1 MKITPEIVR
10 LYRKVDRIY
19 KNRQAIE
26 DDENKTV
33 ISVEEITS
41 HLASLYER
49 LRNSVDFK
57 EVHLLRR
64 YAIER
69 NLKRRFVLEI
79 LKPQIAP
86 DLVADLIRA
95 KYLNNNEILEG
106 KIDEVKSILAK
117 YNALFEV
124 LNDLYQTAQLSENK
138 RQDHVDW
145 LLSLEAC
152 EIDMLLKPEDIGDA
166 VIETMYQVTKTR
178 IKLKGDDL
186 SIREKNIQLY
196 IAIHK
201 SLVKSD
207 DTIIAYH
214 LLNLYFPDW
223 LTADNTLIRNIAAHL
238 PAIYS
243 TIQGHLKHPYQR
255 KIYNSIKE
263 PVVTFQVLHE
273 LILSKEGGIEEL
285 LINPA
290 LLEDEARQLI
300 VKKYKSIRSKLSR
313 SSVRAIIYIFITK
326 VLFAFVLE
334 FPYEVYIIKDINYIN
349 LIINAV
355 FPPLLMF
362 LVTLSFV
369 VPGKKNTEAILANLK
384 NLVYNR
390 DEETILC
397 QLKNKYRRSLSYQ
410 IFYNFMYTLLYIFV
424 FGGVILLLKRLN
436 FNLLSGAIFL
446 FFLTAVSFFAIRI
459 RNTANEFRVVDNKED
474 ALSFFIN
481 FFSLPVIAAGRWL
494 ATKFKKINVFAFVM
508 DYIIEAPFKM
518 FVSAFEDWIGFMK
531 EKKEEVYHDS
541 K

>member
-10 LYRKVDRIY
+10 LFRKIDKIY
-19 KNRQAIE
+19 KNRQATAA
-26 DDENKTV
+26 DENKTV

-86 DLVADLIRA
+86 DLVEDLIRA

-106 KIDEVKSILAK
+106 KIAEVESILAK

-124 LNDLYQTAQLSENK
+124 LNELYQTAQLPENK
-138 RQDHVDW
+138 RQDYIDW
-145 LLSLEAC
+145 LLSIEAC
-152 EIDMLLKPEDIGDA
+152 EIDMLLKPEDVGDA
-166 VIETMYQVTKTR
+166 VIEAMYQVTKTR

-207 DTIIAYH
+207 DTIISYH

-223 LTADNTLIRNIAAHL
+223 LQADNQLIRNIASHL
-238 PAIYS
+238 PAIYN
-243 TIQGHLKHPYQR
+243 TIQHHLHHPYQR

-273 LILSKEGGIEEL
+273 LILLKEGSIEEL
-285 LINPA
+285 LINPS

-300 VKKYKSIRSKLSR
+300 IKKYKSIRSKLSK

-334 FPYEVYIIKDINYIN
+334 FPYEVYIIKQVNYIN
-349 LIINAV
+349 LGINAI

-362 LVTLSFV
+362 LITLSFV
-369 VPGKKNTEAILANLK
+369 VPGAKNTEAILANLK
-384 NLVYNR
+384 SLIYNR
-390 DEETILC
+390 DEESILC

-410 IFYNFMYTLLYIFV
+410 VFYNFMYTLLYIFV
-424 FGGVILLLKRLN
+424 FGGVILLLKRLD

-474 ALSFFIN
+474 ALGFFIN
-481 FFSLPVIAAGRWL
+481 FFSLPVVAVGRWL

-508 DYIIEAPFKM
+508 DYIVEAPFKL

-531 EKKEEVYHDS
+531 EKKEEVYHDN